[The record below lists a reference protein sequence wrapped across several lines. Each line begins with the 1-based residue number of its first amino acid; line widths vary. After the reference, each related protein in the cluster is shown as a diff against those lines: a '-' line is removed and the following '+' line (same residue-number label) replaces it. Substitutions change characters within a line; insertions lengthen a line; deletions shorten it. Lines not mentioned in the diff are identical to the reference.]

1 MRTQDAPSPL
11 FKDEL
16 DDEDRI
22 NITEF
27 FEEDIVPRLMMM
39 HARNGT
45 INCEFAGEEYKN
57 WVIEF
62 RSARSGLDIVNFEYD
77 RDSRS
82 FALPGQP
89 LKRDIS
95 KDV

>member
-1 MRTQDAPSPL
+1 MIDQDPATPPL
-11 FKDEL
+11 KDEL
-16 DDEDRI
+16 DDDDRFRI
-22 NITEF
+22 AEVF
-27 FEEDIVPRLMMM
+27 HEDIVPRLMMM

-45 INCEFAGEEYKN
+45 INCEFAGEQYKN

-62 RSARSGLDIVNFEYD
+62 KSSRSGLDIVDFEYD

-89 LKRDIS
+89 LKQDMAQ
-95 KDV
+95 DV